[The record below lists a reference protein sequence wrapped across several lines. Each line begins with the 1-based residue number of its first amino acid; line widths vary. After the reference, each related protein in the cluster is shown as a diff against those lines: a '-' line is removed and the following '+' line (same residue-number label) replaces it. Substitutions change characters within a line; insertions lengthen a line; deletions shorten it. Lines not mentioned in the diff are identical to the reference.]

1 MAGNFIAAAVNN
13 ASDIPA
19 WFVVCMG
26 IGTVCVGLVFIILI
40 CQLVSLFFRNG
51 KSENSAPLPKKT
63 ETALSDEERGKVIAA
78 VCAAAAE
85 DMGTDISALR
95 VVSFKKL

>member
-1 MAGNFIAAAVNN
+1 MTGNLILAAVSG
-13 ASDIPA
+13 AADIPA

-26 IGTVCVGLVFIILI
+26 MGTVFVGLIFIIII
-40 CQLVSLFFRNG
+40 CKIIGLFFRGNKEEAKPVAEVK
-51 KSENSAPLPKKT
+51 KSD
-63 ETALSDEERGKVIAA
+63 LSEAERGKVIAA

-95 VVSFKKL
+95 VISFKKI

>member
-1 MAGNFIAAAVNN
+1 MTGNLISAAVSG
-13 ASDIPA
+13 AADIPA

-26 IGTVCVGLVFIILI
+26 LGTVFVGLIFIFIICKI
-40 CQLVSLFFRNG
+40 IGLFFKG
-51 KSENSAPLPKKT
+51 GSE
-63 ETALSDEERGKVIAA
+63 ETKPANKALKADLSDEERGKVIAA

-95 VVSFKKL
+95 VVSFKKI

>member
-1 MAGNFIAAAVNN
+1 MAGSLIAAAVNN

-26 IGTVCVGLVFIILI
+26 IGTVFVGLVFIILI
-40 CQLVSLFFRNG
+40 CQFVSLFFKNG
-51 KSENSAPLPKKT
+51 KSENSATLPKKT
-63 ETALSDEERGKVIAA
+63 ESAMSDEERGKVIAA

>member
-1 MAGNFIAAAVNN
+1 MAGSLIAAAVSN

-26 IGTVCVGLVFIILI
+26 VGTVFIGLVFIILI
-40 CQLVSLFFRNG
+40 CKFVSLFFKNS
-51 KSENSAPLPKKT
+51 KSENSESKPEKT